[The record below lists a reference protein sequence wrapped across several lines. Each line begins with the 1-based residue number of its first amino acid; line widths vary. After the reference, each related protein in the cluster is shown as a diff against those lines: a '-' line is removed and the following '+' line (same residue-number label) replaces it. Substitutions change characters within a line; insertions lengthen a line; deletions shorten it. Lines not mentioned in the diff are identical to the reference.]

1 MKERGRL
8 GLEEKK
14 KEIKKAE
21 YREGEERERETWGGE
36 GEGAKKRNTGCEK
49 KDIEIERV
57 KKGKMREI
65 QERIESKRKREM
77 ESYRERT
84 EN

>member
-21 YREGEERERETWGGE
+21 YREGEERERDVGRGRRGSKE
-36 GEGAKKRNTGCEK
+36 EK
-49 KDIEIERV
+49 YRV
-57 KKGKMREI
+57 
-65 QERIESKRKREM
+65 
-77 ESYRERT
+77 
-84 EN
+84 